1 LIFRRPASNLLLNG
15 VAQIDQHLAK
25 TMKPWRV
32 SLSWL
37 FKRIG
42 WTKAFEDTVFF
53 EFPDDAVVDKILGL
67 QPAELGIDAFKN
79 TQSIAHSVDGRKNA
93 PAIEQTH
100 RTSRSTVFPQKP
112 N

>member
-1 LIFRRPASNLLLNG
+1 LNG

-32 SLSWL
+32 SLHGCS
-37 FKRIG
+37 KESGGPRS
-42 WTKAFEDTVFF
+42 FEDTVFF